1 LSDAVPFLLTIVFVS
16 FVINLA
22 IALYG
27 IFARPTLVKKIIA
40 LTIFSDSLNSFAI
53 FIGYRLVPH
62 GIPAPPVVVNYTSP
76 QGPEELAKVAVDP
89 LPQALVL
96 TAIVIGLAVT
106 LFMVKVTMQVY
117 RVYGT
122 TSVRKLEHLTA
133 REEEKEK
140 PEEGV
145 VE

>member
-1 LSDAVPFLLTIVFVS
+1 MSELIIPYLLTVVFVS
-16 FVINLA
+16 FVINLV

-40 LTIFSDSLNSFAI
+40 LTIFSDSLNSLAI
-53 FIGYRLVPH
+53 FVGYRVVS
-62 GIPAPPVVVNYTSP
+62 GRVPAPPVVVNYTSP
-76 QGPEELAKVAVDP
+76 QGPAQLAKVTVDP

-106 LFMVKVTMQVY
+106 LFMVKVTMQVH
-117 RVYGT
+117 RIYGT
-122 TSVRKLEHLTA
+122 TSVRKLERIEHGNKG
-133 REEEKEK
+133 EED
-140 PEEGV
+140 EGV

>member
-1 LSDAVPFLLTIVFVS
+1 MSESIIPYLLTVVFVS
-16 FVINLA
+16 FVINLV

-40 LTIFSDSLNSFAI
+40 LTIFSDSLNSLAI
-53 FIGYRLVPH
+53 FVGYRVVS
-62 GIPAPPVVVNYTSP
+62 GRVPAPPVVVNYTSP
-76 QGPEELAKVAVDP
+76 QGPAQLAKVAVDP

-122 TSVRKLEHLTA
+122 TSVRKLERIEHGN
-133 REEEKEK
+133 RGEED
-140 PEEGV
+140 EGV

>member
-1 LSDAVPFLLTIVFVS
+1 MSELIIPYLLTVVFVS
-16 FVINLA
+16 FVINLV

-40 LTIFSDSLNSFAI
+40 LTIFSDSLNSLAI
-53 FIGYRLVPH
+53 FVGYRVVS
-62 GIPAPPVVVNYTSP
+62 GRVPAPPVVVNYTNP
-76 QGPEELAKVAVDP
+76 QGPTQLAKVAVDP

-106 LFMVKVTMQVY
+106 LFMVKVTMQVH

-122 TSVRKLEHLTA
+122 TSVRKLERIEHGNKG
-133 REEEKEK
+133 EED
-140 PEEGV
+140 EEV